1 MEISRDTLLELA
13 FEDWSMR
20 AKWLRVWTK
29 MAKEELE
36 HHEKPWEP
44 VYGLLFWAQTEAR
57 RRRTYLL
64 EFIPE
69 LGGEIPETELEAIKT
84 LRALEARREELS
96 GKKKKDA
103 KKREP

>member
-29 MAKEELE
+29 MAK
-36 HHEKPWEP
+36 KPWEP